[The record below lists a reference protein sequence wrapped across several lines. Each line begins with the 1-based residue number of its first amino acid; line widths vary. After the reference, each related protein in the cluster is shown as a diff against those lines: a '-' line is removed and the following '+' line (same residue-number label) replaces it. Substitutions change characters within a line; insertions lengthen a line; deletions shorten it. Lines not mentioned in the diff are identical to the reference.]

1 MKKSEASSKPAPVPP
16 LPSDKSPNLSPPDET
31 PSVTIEPTEPTYFQ
45 KRLQELGITPELN
58 QQTAASFTDEYSRQ
72 TFPVFS
78 ENLNGDILIRYAGI
92 NGWKSYFRGKSQEAA
107 YIRTRLH
114 PSRCTDGM
122 PKYLTPRGAGTEVF
136 FPPLI
141 LEAYQQSTEIKT
153 LVVTEGEF
161 KAFKACIHGLFCVG
175 VQGIHNT
182 HEKDP
187 DGGNILNTELQAVI
201 RICKVKNL
209 IFLLDNDCLTVEYEE
224 DKDLAKRPT
233 LFYSAV
239 RNFREY
245 TKHLD
250 CDVYFA
256 HLNPER
262 PEKGIDDLLCAKADK
277 AAVIIEEL
285 LKLKVKNPYFFIEN
299 VTDKSLK
306 KLKSYFA
313 LDNADAFYDK
323 YEEVLTDK
331 KFRFSGHYYQFNGL
345 ELKRLV
351 SDAINNFVRV
361 GDDYYE
367 AYHKPDKEERME
379 LVFDKRKKST
389 ITDDYGKDA
398 TQFIKRYK
406 GFCLVPSHHNYR
418 REINQCYNTY
428 YPLTHQPQAGS
439 IENSLSLLR
448 HIFGER
454 IEFAVDYMQ
463 LLYQRPAQLL
473 PILLLQS
480 KERETGKSTFGQW
493 LRDIFETNSVK
504 LGNADLQGDFNSSFM
519 EKLLI
524 VVDETS
530 LERKTT
536 SEAIKRMSTEVGKV
550 IVKKKSVAEYET
562 DWIGKFV
569 FCTNNVGTS
578 LYIGKG
584 ETRYAVFTVPPFPKE
599 KKDPDMLAKLREE
612 IPAFLHH
619 LQGRTLHYPKI
630 GRMYFDFEVY
640 KTDELDE
647 AIEANIPI
655 VEREIRTYIQDCF
668 DTWPYLKE
676 LFFTPKDL
684 VDELKENSKF
694 IDHVSVVRTLKNDL
708 EYLPSKESVRYQFYS
723 IRVFSQISDGYA
735 PSSRVG
741 KCYCVNRHFFETGK
755 VQISEPQQK
764 IPF

>member
-1 MKKSEASSKPAPVPP
+1 M
-16 LPSDKSPNLSPPDET
+16 
-31 PSVTIEPTEPTYFQ
+31 
-45 KRLQELGITPELN
+45 N
-58 QQTAASFTDEYSRQ
+58 QLTAASFTDDYARQ
-72 TFPVFS
+72 TFPIFS
-78 ENLNGDILIRYAGI
+78 ENGSGDILIRYAGI
-92 NGWKSYFRGKSQEAA
+92 NGWKSYFKGKSQEAA
-107 YIRTRLH
+107 YVRTRLH
-114 PSRCTDGM
+114 PLRCTDGM

-136 FPPLI
+136 FPPLV
-141 LEAYQQSTEIKT
+141 LEAYQNATELKT

-187 DGGNILNTELQAVI
+187 DGGNMLNTELQAVI
-201 RICKVKNL
+201 RTCGVKNL
-209 IFLLDNDCLTVEYEE
+209 IFLLDNDCLRVEYEE

-262 PEKGIDDLLCAKADK
+262 PEKGIDDLLCAQTEK
-277 AAVIIEEL
+277 AAEIVEEL
-285 LKLKVKNPYFFIEN
+285 LKFKVKNPYFFIEN

-323 YEEVLTDK
+323 YEEILTDR

-367 AYHKPDKEERME
+367 TYYKPDKEERME
-379 LVFDKRKKST
+379 LVFDKRKKVT

-418 REINQCYNTY
+418 REIGNCYNTY
-428 YPLTHQPQAGS
+428 YPLTHRPQAGS
-439 IENSLSLLR
+439 CEHSLNLLK
-448 HIFGER
+448 HLFGDKL
-454 IEFAVDYMQ
+454 EFALDYMK
-463 LLYQRPAQLL
+463 LLYQQPAQLL

-493 LRDIFETNSVK
+493 LRDIFESNSVK
-504 LGNADLQGDFNSSFM
+504 LGNADLQGDFNSAFV

-530 LERKTT
+530 LEKKAT

-550 IVKKKSVAEYET
+550 IVKKKSVPEYET
-562 DWIGKFV
+562 DWIGKFI

-584 ETRYAVFTVPPFPKE
+584 ETRYAVFTVPPFPKGQ
-599 KKDPDMLAKLREE
+599 KDPMMQQKLREE
-612 IPAFLHH
+612 IPAFLHF
-619 LQGRTLHYPKI
+619 LMNRTLYYPQK

-640 KTDELDE
+640 QTKELDE
-647 AIEANIPI
+647 AIDANMSI

-668 DTWPYLKE
+668 DTWPHLKE
-676 LFFTPKDL
+676 LSFTAKDL
-684 VDELKENSKF
+684 FDELRENSKF
-694 IDHVSVVRTLKNDL
+694 IDHVSIVRTLKNDL
-708 EYLPSKESVRYQFYS
+708 EYVPAKESERYQFYS
-723 IRVFSQISDGYA
+723 IKVFCQIPDGFA

-741 KCYCVNRHFFETGK
+741 KCYRITRDVFETGK
-755 VQISEPQQK
+755 VQIQEPQQK
-764 IPF
+764 LPF